1 VFTLLFFDDFY
12 LHQRTN
18 LSRHVGQP
26 ILLREGTLH
35 DPHVDPAWGYPTVF
49 QDRESG
55 AWRCVYQGQ
64 TADGRFVSVVAES
77 HDGIHWVLP
86 DLAELIPI
94 RNRLTPHQLFSVD
107 RFGEWNGPYLDPT
120 AVGTDA
126 WLRAL
131 VVTPGTGTCALQSLM
146 VTSPDGLHWSYVDGV
161 PAWHP
166 FGADPISYMYWNP
179 YRGSHVIATRPSQRT
194 GA

>member
-1 VFTLLFFDDFY
+1 MFTLLFFDDFY

-64 TADGRFVSVVAES
+64 TANGRSC
-77 HDGIHWVLP
+77 
-86 DLAELIPI
+86 
-94 RNRLTPHQLFSVD
+94 R
-107 RFGEWNGPYLDPT
+107 
-120 AVGTDA
+120 
-126 WLRAL
+126 WLRRAMMASN
-131 VVTPGTGTCALQSLM
+131 GTC
-146 VTSPDGLHWSYVDGV
+146 
-161 PAWHP
+161 
-166 FGADPISYMYWNP
+166 PIWP
-179 YRGSHVIATRPSQRT
+179 R
-194 GA
+194 